1 MTQDVKYCFVD
12 EDTAHVA
19 RNMGEQQIR
28 RLPVVDREK
37 RLVGILSLADV
48 AAHEN
53 DGRKIGNALREI
65 AQPGGEHNQGAEE
78 RGRGM

>member
-1 MTQDVKYCFVD
+1 M
-12 EDTAHVA
+12 
-19 RNMGEQQIR
+19 
-28 RLPVVDREK
+28 VDRDK

-48 AAHEN
+48 AAHEK
-53 DGRKIGNALREI
+53 DGRKAGNALREI